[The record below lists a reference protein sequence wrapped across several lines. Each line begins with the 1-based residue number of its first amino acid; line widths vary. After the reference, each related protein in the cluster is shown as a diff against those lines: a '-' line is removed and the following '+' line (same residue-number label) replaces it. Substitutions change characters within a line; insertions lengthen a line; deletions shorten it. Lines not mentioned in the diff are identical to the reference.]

1 MSKCPC
7 IKDGLPLFNCLMCEG
22 TGVRR
27 ADVNMMSRKKKKK
40 WQEKNKG
47 ESVSVFEQAWLFVK
61 GGPSAPIDWNSSPDD
76 LPLVSEAY
84 KRVIRLLTALD
95 VAMGWSPTDWSR
107 LLKTDRDLLAHL
119 EDGAHGPPIRG
130 MAYLESEKYREGMR
144 RTLAEYDRL
153 KSMEGME

>member
-1 MSKCPC
+1 M
-7 IKDGLPLFNCLMCEG
+7 
-22 TGVRR
+22 T
-27 ADVNMMSRKKKKK
+27 
-40 WQEKNKG
+40 
-47 ESVSVFEQAWLFVK
+47 VFGQAWFLVK
-61 GGPSAPIDWNSSPDD
+61 GGPSTPIDWNSSPDD

-84 KRVIRLLTALD
+84 KQVIRLLSALD
-95 VAMGWSPTDWSR
+95 VAMGWSWADWSV

-130 MAYLESEKYREGMR
+130 MAYLDSEKYREGMR